1 MRKSS
6 VNNDLNL
13 AWKKLSNDR
22 WIANHPLKF
31 SIICPN
37 DHPAPVPLSCPICK
51 FMMRDQVD
59 AMAYLEAGS
68 CSNCKLQWFEPN
80 RAAWAN
86 GWRPSQEIVE
96 QEQKKRLSVPSY
108 RVT

>member
-1 MRKSS
+1 MSDS
-6 VNNDLNL
+6 LNMV
-13 AWKKLSNDR
+13 WKKLSDDR
-22 WIANHPLKF
+22 SIAIHPLKF

-37 DHPAPVPLSCPICK
+37 NHADPVPLSCPICK

-59 AMAYLEAGS
+59 ASSYLEAGS
-68 CSNCKLQWFEPN
+68 CSNCKLLWFEPN

-86 GWRPSQEIVE
+86 GWRPSQEMVGE
-96 QEQKKRLSVPSY
+96 EQKKRLSAPSY

>member
-6 VNNDLNL
+6 VNNDFKL
-13 AWKKLSNDR
+13 AWEKLSNDR
-22 WIANHPLKF
+22 SIADHPLKF
-31 SIICPN
+31 SIIRPN
-37 DHPAPVPLSCPICK
+37 NHPDPVPLSCPICE

-59 AMAYLEAGS
+59 VLAYLEAGS
-68 CSNCKLQWFEPN
+68 CSNCKLLWFEPN
-80 RAAWAN
+80 RTAWAN
-86 GWRPSQEIVE
+86 GWRPSQETVG